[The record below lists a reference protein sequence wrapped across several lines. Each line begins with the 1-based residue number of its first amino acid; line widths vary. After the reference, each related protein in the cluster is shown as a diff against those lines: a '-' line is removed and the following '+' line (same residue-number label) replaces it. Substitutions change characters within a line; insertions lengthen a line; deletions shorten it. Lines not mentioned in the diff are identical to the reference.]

1 MMLESTRPTGADAAL
16 LLARLLAGLL
26 FLIFGVMKV
35 SGFSATVA
43 GMSAGGVPL
52 PMLAA
57 IIAVVIELPLAIL
70 LMLGFATRPLALVFA
85 VYTVATAVLG
95 HPYWA
100 VPADQWLNML
110 THFYKNLAIAGGF
123 LALYVAGPGRFS
135 LDARRG

>member
-1 MMLESTRPTGADAAL
+1 MLEPTRPAGTDAAL

-26 FLIFGVMKV
+26 FLIFGVIKV

-43 GMSAGGVPL
+43 GMAAGGVPL

-57 IIAVVIELPLAIL
+57 IIAILVELPLAIL